1 MRTVGYYTVPGPGDR
16 LVHKIDFS
24 WYANDEC
31 CPQFLFFLIRLLSKV
46 FHSHVVKVE
55 PRCSITPL
63 FICRRVDI
71 CTSQPAPPSP
81 ASSSKTRAPC
91 HAYFHRRIQVPC
103 LTQAIFR
110 ARSASIISLLLSPV
124 LVSTSVSYTALPV
137 LYFID
142 VIVRDRVELIYWAR
156 GENSLHNVVRNLFF
170 NARMIPLQS
179 PYLMRLG
186 LGLLRV

>member
-1 MRTVGYYTVPGPGDR
+1 MRTVGYYTVPGLGDR

-24 WYANDEC
+24 WYTNDEC
-31 CPQFLFFLIRLLSKV
+31 CPQFLSSFIIRLLSKI

-55 PRCSITPL
+55 PRCGSTPL

-91 HAYFHRRIQVPC
+91 HAYFHRRIQVPR
-103 LTQAIFR
+103 LTQAISR
-110 ARSASIISLLLSPV
+110 ARSASIISLPLVPV
-124 LVSTSVSYTALPV
+124 FVSTSVSYTAFPF

-142 VIVRDRVELIYWAR
+142 IIVRDRVELIYWAR
-156 GENSLHNVVRNLFF
+156 GENNLQ
-170 NARMIPLQS
+170 N
-179 PYLMRLG
+179 
-186 LGLLRV
+186 